1 MRMFEGVNLGQV
13 ESDVNKFMLTTARI
27 YSVKH
32 TPIMESDEVVC
43 YHYIMVNYEP

>member
-1 MRMFEGVNLGQV
+1 MRMFEGMALGQV
-13 ESDVNKFMLTTARI
+13 ESDVNKFMLTTTRI

-32 TPIMESDEVVC
+32 EVVDYEGAH

>member
-1 MRMFEGVNLGQV
+1 MRMFEGMALGQV

-32 TPIMESDEVVC
+32 TPVPMSGDIH
-43 YHYIMVNYEP
+43 YHYVMVNYEP